1 MDNLTHS
8 LFALTLAPMDV
19 PTSYGTR
26 LLTPFS
32 NTWYATDWLPIIDI
46 YLLGI
51 LAAGLTVAHL
61 KPAARGRAAAAALLL
76 MGGNYAL
83 RGTMHHLALVRA
95 AGEVP
100 SAVVTLQAWADSP
113 QSKLPSDRACAAGSP
128 VGPVQS
134 VDAAPAC
141 PVDAAALPTVLSPF
155 RWRLIRE
162 YSTGYAI
169 SDIDLARPRQA
180 PDLASEWRP
189 SEASPWVHAA
199 SATRSARIF
208 LSFSRFPAA
217 RVVERRPD
225 EVVVRIEE
233 IRFPFGLLVRLG
245 PNGQALEERFG
256 N

>member
-1 MDNLTHS
+1 M
-8 LFALTLAPMDV
+8 
-19 PTSYGTR
+19 PT
-26 LLTPFS
+26 
-32 NTWYATDWLPIIDI
+32 A
-46 YLLGI
+46 
-51 LAAGLTVAHL
+51 
-61 KPAARGRAAAAALLL
+61 
-76 MGGNYAL
+76 
-83 RGTMHHLALVRA
+83 
-95 AGEVP
+95 
-100 SAVVTLQAWADSP
+100 
-113 QSKLPSDRACAAGSP
+113 
-128 VGPVQS
+128 
-134 VDAAPAC
+134 
-141 PVDAAALPTVLSPF
+141 LSPF

-169 SDIDLARPRQA
+169 SEIDLARPHRA

-225 EVVVRIEE
+225 EVVIRIEE

-245 PNGQALEERFG
+245 ANGQALEERFG

>member
-1 MDNLTHS
+1 
-8 LFALTLAPMDV
+8 
-19 PTSYGTR
+19 
-26 LLTPFS
+26 
-32 NTWYATDWLPIIDI
+32 
-46 YLLGI
+46 
-51 LAAGLTVAHL
+51 
-61 KPAARGRAAAAALLL
+61 
-76 MGGNYAL
+76 
-83 RGTMHHLALVRA
+83 MHRLALVRA

-128 VGPVQS
+128 VGPVPS

-180 PDLASEWRP
+180 PALASEWRP

-225 EVVVRIEE
+225 EVVVRIKE

-245 PNGQALEERFG
+245 ANGQALEERFG